1 MPISTYVYY
10 TSWGLFTTVWGHA
23 IGGRP
28 IMFKPWRHLLAG
40 GIGFGAGHL
49 MHKYETTIEER
60 YKTMIEDDDDD
71 DLFR

>member
-1 MPISTYVYY
+1 
-10 TSWGLFTTVWGHA
+10 
-23 IGGRP
+23 
-28 IMFKPWRHLLAG
+28 MFKPWRHLLSG